1 MVGTLSG
8 KGSDVAQLSIGGVG
22 VTYGSNDLLKDV
34 TFTVEAGEK
43 WGVVGRNGSG
53 KTTLFNLITGD
64 QQPTVGSVSRQA
76 GTRIAL
82 LDQHRDFAGAQ
93 NVWDAAALAF
103 AELFQLERD
112 IEAQGHRL
120 AELGD
125 DCTPEVLQRYAEDLE
140 RFEHQGGYQ
149 AHARVDAVLQ
159 GLGFDPEAARTT
171 PVHVLSGGERGRLA
185 LVKQLVE
192 PSDLLLLDEPTN
204 HLDLETTTWLEG
216 YLKGLSETVLVV
228 THDRDFLERVVDHI
242 VHLEGG
248 TATSYAGKYSTF
260 VQVRTERRLAA
271 ARAFEK
277 QSSAIAR
284 EEDYIRRNIA
294 GFNATNARGRRRR
307 LDNIPRLSAPKGEA
321 GVSAFT
327 LSAGSRGG
335 DQVLVAESVKVA
347 VGDRVLLDRFTGRI
361 KRGDVI
367 GFIGSNGAGKST
379 LLKTLLAERPAEG
392 GTVKLGDGTVVGYY
406 QQDLGQVP
414 TDRTIFDIIADL
426 RPKWTRGAVQ
436 NHLGTFGFSGETVQR
451 VAGSLSGGERARV
464 GLAMMALTEANLLIF
479 DEPTNHLDVESIESL
494 EESLA
499 EYEGTVILVSHDRAL
514 LRNLVT
520 RVWSLDNGRIEDVE
534 GTFEEWEAFKTA
546 REKQARVTAA
556 EERKAE
562 AKKPKTQQKPDEE
575 RRSKQADERATE
587 RKREAAEQRVHAL
600 EGEIKTWEAK
610 LAEPGLYQRADGTK
624 EAKKLDGELRAKRA
638 ELDRAMEEWT
648 ALS

>member
-1 MVGTLSG
+1 M
-8 KGSDVAQLSIGGVG
+8 AQLSIGGVG
-22 VTYGSNDLLKDV
+22 VTYGSNDLLQDV

-64 QQPTVGSVSRQA
+64 QQPTVGSVSRTA
-76 GTRIAL
+76 GLRIAL

-93 NVWDAAALAF
+93 NVWDAAALAY
-103 AELFQLERD
+103 ADLFQLERD

-125 DCTPEVLQRYAEDLE
+125 ACTPEILQRYADDLE
-140 RFEHQGGYQ
+140 RFELQGGYQ

-159 GLGFDPEAARTT
+159 GLGFDPEAAKTI
-171 PVHVLSGGERGRLA
+171 PVHVLSGGERGRLG
-185 LVKQLVE
+185 LVRQLVE
-192 PSDLLLLDEPTN
+192 PCDLLLLDEPTN

-216 YLKGLSETVLVV
+216 YLKGISETVLVV
-228 THDRDFLERVVDHI
+228 THDRDFLERVVDHV

-248 TATSYAGKYSTF
+248 TATPYAGKYSTF
-260 VQVRTERRLAA
+260 VQVRVERRLAA

-327 LSAGSRGG
+327 LNAGSRGG
-335 DQVLVAESVKVA
+335 DQVLVAENVKVA
-347 VGDRVLLDRFTGRI
+347 VGARVLLDRFTARI

-367 GFIGSNGAGKST
+367 GFVGSNGSGKST
-379 LLKTLLAERPAEG
+379 LLKTLLGERPAEG
-392 GTVKLGDGTVVGYY
+392 GTVKVGDGTVVGYY

-414 TDRTIFDIIADL
+414 GDKTIFDIIADL

-436 NHLGTFGFSGETVQR
+436 NHLGVFGFSGETVQR

-494 EESLA
+494 EESL
-499 EYEGTVILVSHDRAL
+499 EGYEGTTILVSHDRAL

-520 RVWSLDNGRIEDVE
+520 RVWSLDKGRIEDVE
-534 GTFEEWEAFKTA
+534 GTFEEWEAFRA
-546 REKQARVTAA
+546 SREKQARVAAA

-562 AKKPKTQQKPDEE
+562 AKQPKTQQKPDAE
-575 RRSKQADERATE
+575 RRSKQADQRAVV
-587 RKREAAEQRVHAL
+587 RRREAAEQRVHAL
-600 EGEIKTWEAK
+600 EGEIKRLEGK
-610 LAEPGLYQRADGTK
+610 LDDPALYQQANGTK
-624 EAKKLDGELRAKRA
+624 EAKQLDAELRVKKA

-648 ALS
+648 ALG